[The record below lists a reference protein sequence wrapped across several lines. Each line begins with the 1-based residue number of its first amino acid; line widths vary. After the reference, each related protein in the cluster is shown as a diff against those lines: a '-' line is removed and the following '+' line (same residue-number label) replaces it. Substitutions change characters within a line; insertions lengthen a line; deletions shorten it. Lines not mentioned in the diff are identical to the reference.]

1 MFYSNLAL
9 RRNPLA
15 PAASR
20 HTKCAKKVRDAGMH
34 VLRARGAAGSKVDSL
49 ARDKRLTLQKTL
61 PPEKNTLESQI
72 GCKMKLRKNGLSP
85 STIHH
90 AAVWAE
96 KSTGVER
103 LTSDLH
109 VNEGREI
116 GFVRNGGFL
125 PCARIELM
133 RSKSH
138 QLMS

>member
-1 MFYSNLAL
+1 
-9 RRNPLA
+9 
-15 PAASR
+15 
-20 HTKCAKKVRDAGMH
+20 MH

-103 LTSDLH
+103 LASNLPRQRRDRIREKRGLLAVH
-109 VNEGREI
+109 AQRANAQQISSINVLEEYLFVN
-116 GFVRNGGFL
+116 V
-125 PCARIELM
+125 
-133 RSKSH
+133 
-138 QLMS
+138 